1 MPSDSLH
8 SFSARMKKET
18 SPRSIVAAA
27 SRRCSKNAPTHLRF
41 FTIATC
47 LSLCLEIIPRASH
60 AADLPPPAAHAV
72 DFVKDIQPI
81 LSRVCLKCHG
91 PEKQK
96 NAFRVD
102 VKSVAMKGGDTYG
115 VAIKPGK
122 SAESPLI
129 RYVAGLE
136 DDMLMPPKGDRLTSE
151 QIGLLRAWI
160 DQGADWPE
168 SASAKIDDPVKDH
181 WAFKPLARPPTP
193 ATDSPSQIRNPIDA
207 FVAARLAE
215 QGLTLSPEAGRRTL
229 IRRLYFVL
237 NGLPP
242 TPEEVAAF
250 VADAHPDAYKRL
262 VDRLLASPRYGEC
275 WGRHWLDVI
284 PFGETDGFEVNTPR
298 ANAWPYRDYVIQAFN
313 DDTPYPRFIL
323 EQLAGD
329 TVGVDAATGFIVAAA
344 ALLPGQ
350 IGKDEESKL
359 KARQDELNDMIADAG
374 GAFLGLTLH
383 CARCHDHKFDP
394 VTQSD
399 YYSIQAIFAGVRH
412 GERPVPTPG
421 WEERQAEAPAIRVE
435 LRAAEMRML
444 DFEPL
449 ASPDGADALMRIPVN
464 ARMNVDRFPSILAQ
478 RLRFT
483 ILATSE
489 NNRYEPCLDE
499 LEVFTAVM
507 GPRRN
512 VALASAG
519 AKVSASGTYPNSEK
533 HRLEHL
539 NDGAFGNDRSW
550 ISNTL
555 GKGWVEVEF
564 AKPEMIDVVRWGRDR
579 EEKFHDRLA
588 VNYRIE
594 IAAPEGGWRVVAT
607 SRDRAPWTG
616 EKTSKPGIPPG
627 LDGERLSAY
636 HVANGELT
644 ALTAKLRSVT
654 EPPKIY
660 AGRFEQPAPTHKLY
674 RGDAMQPREPVTP
687 GAVAALGGALQLPAD
702 APERDRRVAFARWL
716 GDPRNPLPARVLVN
730 RLWQYHFGEGI
741 VSTPNDFG
749 HNGARPSHPELL
761 DWLAS
766 EFVAGGWSIKHM
778 QRLIVL
784 SATWRQASAPRP
796 DAMHKDAGSRLLWR
810 FPPRRLD
817 AEAIRDGMLSTSG
830 VLDLRMGGPGYSAFA
845 PNFNYV
851 RVYDPKQEY
860 GPEDWRRMVY
870 QTKVRMAQDSTFG
883 AFDCPDAGQ
892 ASPKRSRSTT
902 PLQALN
908 LFNSGFVTQ
917 QAGFFAARLQR
928 DAGDDVPSQVRRG
941 FQLAFDRDPD
951 AVESRV
957 CETLVRDHGL
967 PTFCRVI
974 LNSNE
979 FLFIP

>member
-1 MPSDSLH
+1 MPSDRLH
-8 SFSARMKKET
+8 AFTVSMKT
-18 SPRSIVAAA
+18 PAAA
-27 SRRCSKNAPTHLRF
+27 LV
-41 FTIATC
+41 C
-47 LSLCLEIIPRASH
+47 LGLAIIPFSSR
-60 AADLPPPAAHAV
+60 AADLPPAAAHPV

-81 LSRVCLKCHG
+81 LSKSCLKCHG

-96 NAFRVD
+96 NGFRVD

-136 DDMLMPPKGDRLTSE
+136 DDMLMPPKGDPLTPE

-168 SASAKIDDPVKDH
+168 SASVKVDDPVKDH
-181 WAFKPLARPPTP
+181 WAFKPLVRPPVP
-193 ATDSPSQIRNPIDA
+193 AIALPDTAPSRIRNPIDA
-207 FVAARLAE
+207 FVAATLAE
-215 QGLTLSPEAGRRTL
+215 QGLTLSPEADRRTL
-229 IRRLYFVL
+229 IRRLYFIL
-237 NGLPP
+237 DGLPP
-242 TPEEVAAF
+242 TPEEVAQF
-250 VADAHPDAYKRL
+250 VADPRPDAYERL

-284 PFGETDGFEVNTPR
+284 PFGETHGFEVNTPR
-298 ANAWPYRDYVIQAFN
+298 ENAWPYRDYVIQAFN
-313 DDTPYPRFIL
+313 HDTPYPRFML

-329 TVGVDAATGFIVAAA
+329 AVGADAGTGFIVAAA

-359 KARQDELNDMIADAG
+359 KARQDELNDMIAGAG

-399 YYSIQAIFAGVRH
+399 YYAIQAIFAGVRH
-412 GERPVPTPG
+412 GERPLPTPE
-421 WEERQAEAPAIRVE
+421 WEQRKAEAPAIRAK
-435 LRAAEMRML
+435 LDAAEMRL
-444 DFEPL
+444 FAFEPL
-449 ASPDGADALMRIPVN
+449 ASVNGAEGPEDGGTGNHGGHISHDSHDPQRAPVN
-464 ARMNVDRFPSILAQ
+464 ARQNVDRFAPVLAKA
-478 RLRFT
+478 LRFT
-483 ILATSE
+483 VLATNE
-489 NNRYEPCLDE
+489 NNRFEPCLDE
-499 LEVFTAVM
+499 LEVFTANP
-507 GPRRN
+507 GRPGN

-519 AKVSASGTYPNSEK
+519 AKVSASGTYPNSSK

-539 NDGAFGNDRSW
+539 NDGLFGNERSW
-550 ISNTL
+550 ISNTM
-555 GKGWVEVEF
+555 GKGWVAVEF
-564 AKPEMIDVVRWGRDR
+564 AQPETIDVVRWSRDR
-579 EEKFHDRLA
+579 NEKFRDRLP
-588 VNYRIE
+588 VDYRIE
-594 IAAPEGGWRVVAT
+594 IETPEGEWREVAN
-607 SRDRAPWTG
+607 SQDRMPYSET
-616 EKTSKPGIPPG
+616 KPPKAGIPPG
-627 LDGERLSAY
+627 LDGERLAAY
-636 HVANGELT
+636 HEAMGEAAELM
-644 ALTAKLRSVT
+644 AKLRSVT
-654 EPPKIY
+654 EPPMVY
-660 AGRFEQPAPTHKLY
+660 AGRFEQPANTHKLY
-674 RGDAMQPREPVTP
+674 RGDATQPREQVTP
-687 GAVAALGGALQLPAD
+687 GAVTALEPPLRLPAD
-702 APERDRRVAFARWL
+702 APEGERRLAFARWL

-730 RLWQYHFGEGI
+730 RLWQYQFGEGI

-766 EFVAGGWSIKHM
+766 EFVESGWSIKHM

-784 SATWRQASAPRP
+784 SATWRQVSAPRP
-796 DAMHKDAGSRLLWR
+796 DGLHKDAGSRLLWR

-817 AEAIRDGMLSTSG
+817 AEAIRDQMLSVTG

-860 GPEDWRRMVY
+860 GPAEWRRMVY

-892 ASPKRSRSTT
+892 SSPKRSRSTT

-917 QAGFFAARLQR
+917 QAGIFAARLQR
-928 DAGDDVPSQVRRG
+928 EAGDDVPGQVRRG
-941 FQLAFDRDPD
+941 FQLAYNREPD
-951 AVESRV
+951 AEECRV
-957 CETLVRDHGL
+957 CETLAREHGF
-967 PTFCRVI
+967 PTFCRVL